1 MADAGKKKTR
11 KEKRAEA
18 WQAFRQTLPDAIQLA
33 RPQAALWTLG
43 LGLLLVGR
51 IAGLVLPAAPKFL
64 IDSAIPNGDTR
75 QLYLIIGAVLVATLI
90 QGLCAFALTQT
101 ISKAGQRLIAQ
112 LRARIH
118 HHVSRLP
125 IRYYDNH
132 KTGEVVS
139 RVMNDVEGVRNL
151 VGTGMVEFIGGV
163 LTAAMAF
170 AILLWLNWQL
180 TLGIFV
186 FLIVFAAVMIGSFS
200 VLGPIFK
207 ERQELTADISGR
219 LTEGVAGIRVV
230 KAYNMEPKE
239 RTVFGDGIQSLLRNV
254 LRTIN
259 AISLVALSSAVLIGI
274 LGSLIMVVGG
284 RQLMAGTLTIGEFI
298 SYILYLGFLVAPVS
312 SIVMIGTQLSEAFV
326 GLQRMKEVLREEPED
341 ADEESR
347 APMPAVDGRVEF
359 RDVSFEYDTEKPVLH
374 NVSFVAEPGTVTAL
388 VGPSGSGKSTLI
400 GLVAAFFSPK
410 SGAIL
415 VDQRDLCTVRVH
427 DYRASLGVVLQE
439 NFLFAGTIKENLL
452 YIRPDATETALREAI
467 RLAHCDEFVDR
478 FPDGM
483 DTVIGERGVKLSGG
497 QRQRLAIARALLANP
512 RILILDEATSALDS
526 ESEARIQEGLATLM
540 RGRTS
545 FVIAH
550 RLSTIRKATTIL
562 VLEDGRIVER
572 GTHAELLARKGRYSE
587 MYSLQHG
594 VEENVF
600 NCPGEKSPEES
611 GEAPQKESK
620 SGSRGSGGLSRLL
633 IGED

>member
-1 MADAGKKKTR
+1 
-11 KEKRAEA
+11 
-18 WQAFRQTLPDAIQLA
+18 
-33 RPQAALWTLG
+33 
-43 LGLLLVGR
+43 V
-51 IAGLVLPAAPKFL
+51 
-64 IDSAIPNGDTR
+64 
-75 QLYLIIGAVLVATLI
+75 
-90 QGLCAFALTQT
+90 
-101 ISKAGQRLIAQ
+101 
-112 LRARIH
+112 
-118 HHVSRLP
+118 
-125 IRYYDNH
+125 
-132 KTGEVVS
+132 
-139 RVMNDVEGVRNL
+139 
-151 VGTGMVEFIGGV
+151 
-163 LTAAMAF
+163 
-170 AILLWLNWQL
+170 
-180 TLGIFV
+180 
-186 FLIVFAAVMIGSFS
+186 SFS

-207 ERQELTADISGR
+207 ERQELTADITGR

-359 RDVSFEYDTEKPVLH
+359 RDVSFEYDAEKPVLH

-452 YIRPDATETALREAI
+452 YIRPDATEAALREAI

-526 ESEARIQEGLATLM
+526 ESEARIQEGLATLL

-633 IGED
+633 TGED